1 MKHLLNEFDES
12 RHAVLN
18 PTDIVAKE
26 EGVPTVAVGTFSPS
40 LMDVLATKEGI
51 EKIGE
56 WNSSNGRI
64 PIYKLNHQ
72 HKEVAIFKTWVGASA
87 TARCVEE
94 MIAKGVQS
102 IVLFGSGGVL
112 CHERVDGKQNIPIA
126 SIWDNRTSYHYARP
140 SDKMPLDTTL
150 IFICGR

>member
-56 WNSSNGRI
+56 
-64 PIYKLNHQ
+64 
-72 HKEVAIFKTWVGASA
+72 
-87 TARCVEE
+87 
-94 MIAKGVQS
+94 
-102 IVLFGSGGVL
+102 
-112 CHERVDGKQNIPIA
+112 
-126 SIWDNRTSYHYARP
+126 
-140 SDKMPLDTTL
+140 
-150 IFICGR
+150 